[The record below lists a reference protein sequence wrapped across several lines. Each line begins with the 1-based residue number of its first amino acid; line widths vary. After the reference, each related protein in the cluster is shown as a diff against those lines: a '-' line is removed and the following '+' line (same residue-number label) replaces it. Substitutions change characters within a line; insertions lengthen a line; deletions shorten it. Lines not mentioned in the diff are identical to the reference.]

1 MMELTLNHSVYRAPR
16 ICNAI
21 FLPTIQRKDEE
32 GTTKLEF
39 GAPPH
44 SATGQCSIPLILPW
58 TFLRSRGFWRLI
70 VASFTQEGVIR
81 TARCLVP
88 YAVSQFND
96 AESDQE
102 VTMVGQHPEF
112 ALSAGRDDSYQ
123 PICMMDRVD
132 NWVNLSIMRSGLSID
147 LLSYRC
153 VLTRKGKAKVPVVFY
168 CETFL
173 FCIKRC

>member
-1 MMELTLNHSVYRAPR
+1 MLHTVDIAMDFPSESGLLEIDCGLFHPR
-16 ICNAI
+16 
-21 FLPTIQRKDEE
+21 R
-32 GTTKLEF
+32 
-39 GAPPH
+39 
-44 SATGQCSIPLILPW
+44 
-58 TFLRSRGFWRLI
+58 
-70 VASFTQEGVIR
+70 VIR